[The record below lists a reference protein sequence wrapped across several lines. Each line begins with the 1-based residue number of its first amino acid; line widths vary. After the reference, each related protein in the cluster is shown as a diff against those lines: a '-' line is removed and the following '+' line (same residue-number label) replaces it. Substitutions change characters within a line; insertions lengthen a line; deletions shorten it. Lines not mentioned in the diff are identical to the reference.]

1 VRSDRAAH
9 LHDFLARRG
18 ILVRLFEYPPAV
30 RLGLPASGADEQRLA
45 QALADY
51 QKETA

>member
-1 VRSDRAAH
+1 MRSERAVQ

-18 ILVRLFEYPPAV
+18 ILVRLFEHPPAV
-30 RLGLPASGADEQRLA
+30 RLGLPECAADEQRLA

-51 QKETA
+51 QKESA